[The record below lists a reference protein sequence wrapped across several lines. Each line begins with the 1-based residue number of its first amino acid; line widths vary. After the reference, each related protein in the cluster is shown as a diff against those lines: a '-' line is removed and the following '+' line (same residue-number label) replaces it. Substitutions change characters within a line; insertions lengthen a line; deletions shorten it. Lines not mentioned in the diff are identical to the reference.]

1 MSGRVIETGL
11 HNIYKTNNKYCK
23 CITVGLTG
31 DIDNNSFV
39 SGDFESILD
48 LQEYIIH
55 SVKLYDK
62 LSAKRSAISRMYEI
76 YHNGRCIGCLSK
88 KMTAEL
94 DLGVSS
100 TDYKYNLPDS
110 LENLYVSGITT
121 EVLKQFDASVP
132 IEYQK
137 SRICFGIQIT
147 GLAKLVFEKK

>member
-31 DIDNNSFV
+31 DIDNKSFV
-39 SGDFESILD
+39 SGDFDAILD
-48 LQEYIIH
+48 LQEYIKNR
-55 SVKLYDK
+55 VKLYDK
-62 LSAKRSAISRMYEI
+62 LSAQRSATSKMYEI
-76 YHNGRCIGCLSK
+76 YHNGRYIGTLSK
-88 KMTAEL
+88 KMIGEL
-94 DLGVSS
+94 DMGISS

-110 LENLYVSGITT
+110 LENLYVSSITT
-121 EVLKQFDASVP
+121 EVLKQFDASIP
-132 IEYQK
+132 AEYQK

>member
-1 MSGRVIETGL
+1 MGSILNPV
-11 HNIYKTNNKYCK
+11 
-23 CITVGLTG
+23 
-31 DIDNNSFV
+31 DNNSFV
-39 SGDFESILD
+39 SGDFDSILN

-62 LSAKRSAISRMYEI
+62 LSAKYSATSKIYEV
-76 YHNGRCIGCLSK
+76 YHNGRRIGSLSK
-88 KMTAEL
+88 KMIGEL

-100 TDYKYNLPDS
+100 TDYKNNLPDS

-132 IEYQK
+132 VEYQK
-137 SRICFGIQIT
+137 SRLCFGIQIT